1 MRHMHREKV
10 TRDAIDQMGV
20 HLVFQ
25 ETQSS
30 LLVRMATYHRFS
42 AEASYLECPSMTVCT
57 TATPLL

>member
-42 AEASYLECPSMTVCT
+42 AEASYL
-57 TATPLL
+57 